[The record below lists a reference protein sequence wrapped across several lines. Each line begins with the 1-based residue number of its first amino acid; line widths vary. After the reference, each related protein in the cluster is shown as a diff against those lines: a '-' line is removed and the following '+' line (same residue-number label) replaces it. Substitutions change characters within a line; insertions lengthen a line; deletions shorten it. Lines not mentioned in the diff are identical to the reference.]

1 MWRFWNYEWYAQDSW
16 KVNRKLTVNYGARFA
31 YFPPWKEARG
41 EVANFN
47 PAVWTAANDTN
58 INYGVQVGSGIGL
71 VEKAPYFPQALAG
84 QFTTGAPA
92 SGGFPN
98 PPVVI
103 EPRLGFAYDLFGT
116 GKTVLRLGA
125 GVYEE
130 RDQGNTIFGAADNP
144 PFEFSTSITSATR
157 YNPAAANPAA
167 TGFGYYST
175 INPFSSIGSISATAY
190 DTTDNHGAENYSW
203 NFTVDQD
210 IGLKTVV
217 EAAYVGTV
225 GRHLYIENIL
235 KPISLGALW
244 LPGTENPVANAGN
257 SGVQNALRYYKPFG
271 AIDLLHHVSD
281 SNYNG
286 LQVTVRR
293 NVTHGLTLLSSYT
306 WSKTM
311 GYSGGYNGTVDPF
324 NSKLNY
330 GLTSYSL
337 PQILNVSYI
346 YQLPDAGTKYFS
358 GNKFAGGVLDHW
370 QLSGITNFQSGAP
383 QTYIGGSGTTGTIN
397 CYEGGVQNAGL
408 CANFPGGGAT
418 WYGTPD
424 RSLYPTILFNPQ
436 IGANFKGVGSQ
447 WFNPASITLPKIN
460 QLGTT
465 EVPQFLG
472 PGSNNFDFTL
482 FKSFKLDEQRR
493 IEFRIAAFDIFNR
506 AQLDTPAQDAVANPN
521 INWELPLNAT
531 SFSQGIASPVLN
543 ASPTCS
549 GGNTVGCILSKHGHR
564 EMEFALK
571 LYF

>member
-1 MWRFWNYEWYAQDSW
+1 MKGTHTLQFGFQMNHTRNDQNQANVNGNIWSNNGFSGVASTGNVFGDLLDQGVYQWSQSTNDPDGMWRFWNYEWYAQDSW

-58 INYGVQVGSGIGL
+58 INDGVQVGSGIGL

-311 GYSGGYNGTVDPF
+311 GYSGGYNGAVDPF

-358 GNKFAGGVLDHW
+358 GNKFAGGD
-370 QLSGITNFQSGAP
+370 SGS
-383 QTYIGGSGTTGTIN
+383 
-397 CYEGGVQNAGL
+397 L
-408 CANFPGGGAT
+408 AT
-418 WYGTPD
+418 L
-424 RSLYPTILFNPQ
+424 RHHQ
-436 IGANFKGVGSQ
+436 
-447 WFNPASITLPKIN
+447 LPKRSSTDLHWRFRDHRHY
-460 QLGTT
+460 QLLRGWGT
-465 EVPQFLG
+465 EC
-472 PGSNNFDFTL
+472 
-482 FKSFKLDEQRR
+482 
-493 IEFRIAAFDIFNR
+493 
-506 AQLDTPAQDAVANPN
+506 
-521 INWELPLNAT
+521 W
-531 SFSQGIASPVLN
+531 
-543 ASPTCS
+543 
-549 GGNTVGCILSKHGHR
+549 
-564 EMEFALK
+564 ALR
-571 LYF
+571 